1 MESPKQIVEQIA
13 GFLEESRASTAKE
26 EWQGAQAAVE
36 QALLLDE
43 NHAPSYDA
51 MADVFDAMGQAD
63 KAAQWRDKSKLV
75 RKQAWQRQVEAEAR
89 GHHELLGEPGR
100 HEIP

>member
-13 GFLEESRASTAKE
+13 VLLEEARACTATE
-26 EWQGAQAAVE
+26 EWQAAQAAVD

-51 MADVFDAMGQAD
+51 MADVCDAMGQAD
-63 KAAQWRDKSKLV
+63 KAAQWRDKSNLV

>member
-1 MESPKQIVEQIA
+1 MASPKQIVEQIA
-13 GFLEESRASTAKE
+13 VLLEESRACTATE
-26 EWQGAQAAVE
+26 EWQAAQAAVE

-43 NHAPSYDA
+43 NHASSYDA

-63 KAAQWRDKSKLV
+63 KSTQWRDKSKLV